1 MGGRGRGNRSRT
13 QRKHFRDGREN
24 VWKRHKS
31 DSASSDPN
39 SNRNSDNKTHWQ
51 PFSTQ
56 NPGFDEY
63 YKEQGIVTPEEWD
76 TFVEVLRTP
85 LPVALGVFVIVVTS
99 CYSSKKMWMKNL
111 DADFSNTTDGD
122 EVEAIRPLPWY
133 PDNLAWHSNFSR
145 MQLRKNQT
153 LERNPGKGNG
163 LHSLQI
169 QIALRGTL
177 MKYLHSLRFQ
187 GNTKVR
193 FEEFGW
199 KFMVAAELGFLAFGD
214 NQGFQGFDF
223 EKSCH
228 GACSERQT
236 SREDSKAMSDPTKAD
251 ASTIAIGCWKGRSNL
266 SVMVTAIDCQV

>member
-169 QIALRGTL
+169 QIALR
-177 MKYLHSLRFQ
+177 
-187 GNTKVR
+187 
-193 FEEFGW
+193 
-199 KFMVAAELGFLAFGD
+199 ELGFLAFGD

-228 GACSERQT
+228 GACS
-236 SREDSKAMSDPTKAD
+236 
-251 ASTIAIGCWKGRSNL
+251 
-266 SVMVTAIDCQV
+266 VTAENSGMEPDSIDAAVEKNYELASEADLVVNEPDEAAMEPDLSNISDQNDSEEA

>member
-13 QRKHFRDGREN
+13 QIKHFRDGREN

-39 SNRNSDNKTHWQ
+39 SNRNSENKTHWQ

-133 PDNLAWHSNFSR
+133 PNNLAWHSNFSR

-187 GNTKVR
+187 GNTKGNMKVR
-193 FEEFGW
+193 FEEFG
-199 KFMVAAELGFLAFGD
+199 FLEVYG
-214 NQGFQGFDF
+214 
-223 EKSCH
+223 SCRIRFPSIFFL
-228 GACSERQT
+228 CSEDGAPLLI
-236 SREDSKAMSDPTKAD
+236 S
-251 ASTIAIGCWKGRSNL
+251 L
-266 SVMVTAIDCQV
+266 SSHLPLAKCLISI